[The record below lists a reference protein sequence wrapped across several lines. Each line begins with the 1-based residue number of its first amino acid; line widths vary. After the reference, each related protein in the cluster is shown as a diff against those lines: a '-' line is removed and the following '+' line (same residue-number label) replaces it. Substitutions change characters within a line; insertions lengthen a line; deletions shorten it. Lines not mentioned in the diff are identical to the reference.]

1 MGGCTGNVTHPSCP
15 SRGRVGLRSPVMPL
29 ANTDV
34 AELLARAGADADG
47 HRARAYLAAARTAL
61 LWEEEAADLV
71 AQERPLTELERIG
84 PSLARRVREWIERD
98 EPVPEPPAVRRD
110 FSGFA
115 AARRTLAG
123 APERARVRGDLQ
135 MHTVYSDGAETV
147 ADMALEGAARG
158 YDYVAITDHSKGLRV
173 AGGIDEATLAVQA
186 EEIAQ
191 VNRALSDK
199 GIPLVVLHGLEMN
212 IDLAGEGDMDPAALA
227 GLDLVLGSFHS
238 ALRRAEDQT
247 DRYLAALRNP
257 LVDVIG
263 HPRGRKFNNRLGL
276 VADWGA
282 VLEEAAALGK
292 AVETDAFPDR
302 QDLNR
307 DILRIAADL
316 DVWVSIGTDAHDTNE
331 MRFVDVG
338 IAAALEAGVPR
349 GRILNHLSPDE
360 LARWRAERA
369 SVG

>member
-1 MGGCTGNVTHPSCP
+1 
-15 SRGRVGLRSPVMPL
+15 MPL

-34 AELLARAGADADG
+34 AELLARAGADAEG
-47 HRARAYLAAARTAL
+47 HRARAYVGAARTAL
-61 LWEEEAADLV
+61 MWEEEAADLV

-98 EPVPEPPAVRRD
+98 QAVPEAPAVRRD

-115 AARRTLAG
+115 AARRALAR
-123 APERARVRGDLQ
+123 APERAALRGDLQ

-158 YDYVAITDHSKGLRV
+158 YDYVAITDHSQGLKV
-173 AGGIDEATLAVQA
+173 AGGMDEATLARQA
-186 EEIAQ
+186 EEIAR
-191 VNRALSDK
+191 VNRALSDE
-199 GIPLVVLHGLEMN
+199 GVPLVVLHGLEMN
-212 IDLAGEGDMDPAALA
+212 IGLAGEGDMEPAALA

-257 LVDVIG
+257 LIDVIG
-263 HPRGRKFNNRLGL
+263 HPRGRKFNTRLGL
-276 VADWGA
+276 VADWRR
-282 VLEEAAALGK
+282 VLEEAVARGK
-292 AVETDAFPDR
+292 AVETDAYPDR

-307 DILRIAADL
+307 DILRIAAEL
-316 DVWVSIGTDAHDTNE
+316 DAFVSIGTDAHNTSE

-338 IAAALEAGVPR
+338 VAATLEAGVRPE
-349 GRILNHLSPDE
+349 RILNYLSAEE
-360 LARWRAERA
+360 LERWRAERA
-369 SVG
+369 PVG